1 MRKHLLPILL
11 ICFLFIGLSSML
23 KAQTPGT
30 LTFTYTQTAPTAQAT
45 KNLMAVWIEDNNGNF
60 IKTKMRYWGS
70 QTTDHLPSW
79 TAKSAQNLTDAST
92 GATRTASTSPTAFGT
107 KTISWNGT
115 NASGAVVPD
124 GTYKVFI
131 ESTYCNPEPA
141 FGTHCYL
148 VNYTFTK
155 GAVADHQTP
164 AGDANF
170 SAITLNWVPAVGV
183 DNVSTNQDI
192 NIFPNPSNGIITV
205 DYKDATSIKLENI
218 LGEVIYSE
226 EIKKAGAGSKTIDLS
241 QYSNGTY
248 FVVLQNAGKEL
259 KYKILLNK

>member
-1 MRKHLLPILL
+1 MRKNLLSFLL
-11 ICFLFIGLSSML
+11 ITFLFMGLSVKL
-23 KAQTPGT
+23 KSQTAGT
-30 LTFTYTQTAPTAQAT
+30 LTFTYTQTAPTTQAT
-45 KNLMAVWIEDNNGNF
+45 KNLLAVWIEDNNGNF

-70 QTTDHLPSW
+70 QTTDHLPTW

-92 GATRTASTSPTAFGT
+92 GATRTASTSPTAFGS
-107 KTISWNGT
+107 KTITWNGT

-124 GTYKVFI
+124 GTYKVFV

-164 AGDANF
+164 TGDANF
-170 SAITLNWVPAVGV
+170 SAITLNWVPAVAV
-183 DNVSTNQDI
+183 ENINANSEI

-205 DYKDATSIKLENI
+205 EYKDAAVIKVENI
-218 LGEVIYSE
+218 SGEVIYNES
-226 EIKKAGAGSKTIDLS
+226 IKKSGAGSKTIDLS

-248 FVVLQNAGKEL
+248 FVVVQKAGKEL